1 MSDILEVMADSHRRR
16 LLDHLSSTSEN
27 RCSVSELAD
36 AIRSEADGT
45 VQSKERVRQRL
56 IHVHLPKLSELGLIE
71 HDEGSNEVRYVE
83 STPAETVLDQ
93 IQSDSDGDSVDG
105 GSPDDDSI
113 DADTSGDGSVDGNS

>member
-1 MSDILEVMADSHRRR
+1 MSDILAVMADPHRRR

-45 VQSKERVRQRL
+45 VQSKKRMRQRL
-56 IHVHLPKLSELGLIE
+56 LHVHLPKLSELGLIE

-83 STPAETVLDQ
+83 STPVETVLDQ
-93 IQSDSDGDSVDG
+93 IRSDSDGDSVR

-113 DADTSGDGSVDGNS
+113 DADTSGDGSADGDT